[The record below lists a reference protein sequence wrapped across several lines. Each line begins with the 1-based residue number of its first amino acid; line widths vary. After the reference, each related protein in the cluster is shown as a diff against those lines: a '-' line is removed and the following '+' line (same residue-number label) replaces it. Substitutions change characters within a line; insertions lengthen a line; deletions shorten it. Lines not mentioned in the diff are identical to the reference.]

1 MRRYAA
7 IDIMSVMEN
16 LADTDR
22 EAEFMVQIPETAF
35 ISNFTMLINDELF
48 IAEIK
53 GTHSFVLLPPA
64 NEVCEGYVFTGVR
77 EGVSTTPP
85 GRHTPL
91 GRPPR
96 QTSPQ
101 ADTPLPGAC
110 WDTHLCPVHAGIH
123 TPLPGA
129 CWDTVNERGMHP
141 TGMHSCFLL

>member
-53 GTHSFVLLPPA
+53 GTHIYRPQKKLGKVMFSEVFVCPQG
-64 NEVCEGYVFTGVR
+64 EVVLCRG
-77 EGVSTTPP
+77 
-85 GRHTPL
+85 
-91 GRPPR
+91 
-96 QTSPQ
+96 
-101 ADTPLPGAC
+101 GATRGFAMNGC
-110 WDTHLCPVHAGIH
+110 C
-123 TPLPGA
+123 
-129 CWDTVNERGMHP
+129 ERGCQERGCHEEGTMKGVP
-141 TGMHSCFLL
+141 